1 MMTPDKVNRTIACPH
16 KVAGAVKQP
25 EELSMRKTLTTIIC
39 ATVLLT
45 SSAFAA
51 DERGKSS
58 QQADGSS
65 PQDFVALQKTLI
77 AAQERG
83 DAEYVKNAVADGF
96 TGIESNGDITERAA
110 FIQVGQG
117 EKSGQSPILYDFK
130 VIQLDEGCA
139 VVIYNAVFP
148 ANRRERYQHMSD
160 TWVNEDGHWK
170 LKFQQTT
177 LNLWSAHD

>member
-1 MMTPDKVNRTIACPH
+1 
-16 KVAGAVKQP
+16 
-25 EELSMRKTLTTIIC
+25 MRKTSTTIIC
-39 ATVLLT
+39 ITVLLT

-51 DERGKSS
+51 EVHGKSS
-58 QQADGSS
+58 QQTD
-65 PQDFVALQKTLI
+65 QDFVALQKTLI

-83 DAEYVKNAVADGF
+83 DAEYVKNAVAEGF
-96 TGIESNGDITERAA
+96 TGIESNGDITERAE
-110 FIQVGQG
+110 FVRVRQG
-117 EKSGQSPILYDFK
+117 EKLGQSPILYDFQ

-148 ANRRERYQHMSD
+148 GSPRDRYQHMSD

>member
-1 MMTPDKVNRTIACPH
+1 
-16 KVAGAVKQP
+16 
-25 EELSMRKTLTTIIC
+25 MRKTSTTIIC
-39 ATVLLT
+39 ITVLLT

-51 DERGKSS
+51 DPGLKSN
-58 QQADGSS
+58 QDADASS
-65 PQDFVALQKTLI
+65 PHQDFVALQKTFI

-83 DAEYVKNAVADGF
+83 DAEYVKNAVSEGF

-117 EKSGQSPILYDFK
+117 EKPGQAPILYDFK

-139 VVIYNAVFP
+139 VVIYNAVLP
-148 ANRRERYQHMSD
+148 ASPRERYQHLSD

>member
-1 MMTPDKVNRTIACPH
+1 
-16 KVAGAVKQP
+16 
-25 EELSMRKTLTTIIC
+25 MRKTTTIVSI
-39 ATVLLT
+39 AVLLT

-51 DERGKSS
+51 EARLKSS
-58 QQADGSS
+58 QEADGSS
-65 PQDFVALQKTLI
+65 PHQDFVALQKTFI

-83 DAEYVKNAVADGF
+83 DAEYVKNAVAEGF

-110 FIQVGQG
+110 FIRVGQG
-117 EKSGQSPILYDFK
+117 EKPGQSPILYDFK

-148 ANRRERYQHMSD
+148 GSPRDRYQHMSD

>member
-1 MMTPDKVNRTIACPH
+1 
-16 KVAGAVKQP
+16 
-25 EELSMRKTLTTIIC
+25 MRKTSTTIIYV
-39 ATVLLT
+39 TVLLT
-45 SSAFAA
+45 SSAFVA
-51 DERGKSS
+51 EVHGKSS

-65 PQDFVALQKTLI
+65 PHLDFVALQKTLI

-117 EKSGQSPILYDFK
+117 AKPGQSPILYDFR

-148 ANRRERYQHMSD
+148 GSPRERYQHMSD